1 MQPILTPDEMA
12 AVDAAALESNEELID
27 RAGRAVARVALEMLG
42 GSYGRVVRVIAG
54 KGNNGN
60 DGRVAADILRSRGVS
75 VEIIDAA
82 LAPAV
87 LPAADLVIDAAYGT
101 GFRGAWDAP
110 DVGTSPVL
118 AVDIPSGVDALTGM
132 ISGSI
137 IAADRT
143 VTFQA
148 LAPGL
153 LFGAGAE
160 RAAAGNR
167 ASSGGASCS

>member
-12 AVDAAALESNEELID
+12 AVDAAAPESIEELID

-110 DVGTSPVL
+110 DVGTRRCWLSTYRV
-118 AVDIPSGVDALTGM
+118 
-132 ISGSI
+132 GST
-137 IAADRT
+137 R
-143 VTFQA
+143 
-148 LAPGL
+148 
-153 LFGAGAE
+153 
-160 RAAAGNR
+160 
-167 ASSGGASCS
+167 